1 MKGPSHFAV
10 HNDRSDVRC
19 CIGNGERESITCGYV
34 RGENV
39 GRYKAHRVR
48 LRMDAAVFMAL
59 LMRHFGANHAMM
71 QCQHHTK
78 NSNRLV
84 CTYICL
90 VASPSPS
97 ATDAYLRLRRRFHV
111 HASGGAAP
119 PMMSGTMSLRRWSS
133 ARSFTAAAVS
143 AMVSSSTFNLCASS
157 RSRESDSVRT
167 ASVNLKTCRPEES
180 TPLTKQ
186 QTSEHRHFVM
196 SVASCT
202 ED

>member
-1 MKGPSHFAV
+1 
-10 HNDRSDVRC
+10 
-19 CIGNGERESITCGYV
+19 
-34 RGENV
+34 
-39 GRYKAHRVR
+39 
-48 LRMDAAVFMAL
+48 
-59 LMRHFGANHAMM
+59 MM

-143 AMVSSSTFNLCASS
+143 VMVSSSTFNLCASS

-202 ED
+202 EDCGGGIGKSSAFCFQMASVSQKSVYFYFESNGTRKFRTNNCFYFFCPPTIS